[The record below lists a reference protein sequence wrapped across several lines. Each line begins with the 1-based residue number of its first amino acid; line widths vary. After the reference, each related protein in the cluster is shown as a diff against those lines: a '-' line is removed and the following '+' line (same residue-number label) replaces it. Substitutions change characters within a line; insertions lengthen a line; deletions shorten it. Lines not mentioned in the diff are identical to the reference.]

1 MKFSSGEQASRK
13 WMLAGEKD
21 KLVFGAEGVFEVTEG
36 GCVFFVSFLAEPNLS
51 FSCREHVIKFV

>member
-1 MKFSSGEQASRK
+1 
-13 WMLAGEKD
+13 MLAGEKD